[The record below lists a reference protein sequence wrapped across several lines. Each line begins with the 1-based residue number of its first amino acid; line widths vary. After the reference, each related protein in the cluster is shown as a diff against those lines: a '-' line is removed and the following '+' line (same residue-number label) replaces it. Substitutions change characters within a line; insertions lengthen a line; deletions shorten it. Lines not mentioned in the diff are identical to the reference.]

1 MTQLALHHS
10 SSWFKKTGHA
20 LTTIMLGCAILGSSS
35 VWAVD
40 PSVKELRIGFQK
52 SSINFAIAKQQNLYE
67 KPPHFL
73 YPKSKLRFLQPQF
86 QT

>member
-20 LTTIMLGCAILGSSS
+20 LTTIMLGCAMLGSSS

-40 PSVKELRIGFQK
+40 PSVKELRTGFHK
-52 SSINFAIAKQQNLYE
+52 SSIKLATAKHPPLYE
-67 KPPHFL
+67 
-73 YPKSKLRFLQPQF
+73 
-86 QT
+86 

>member
-20 LTTIMLGCAILGSSS
+20 LTTIMLGCAMLGSSS

-52 SSINFAIAKQQNLYE
+52 SGGFKRQVQQYKN
-67 KPPHFL
+67 
-73 YPKSKLRFLQPQF
+73 QP
-86 QT
+86 